1 MAAAAGAGSRA
12 GGGLGFGAGGDHS
25 PGMSPVAAA
34 APAKPSARPRG
45 PRRVLLLHG
54 IWMPGLSMAWLGAR
68 LARAG
73 FEPEVFAYAGAG
85 AGPEAVVP
93 RLIEQI
99 GRFDEPCHLLAHSLG
114 GLIALR
120 ALSERPQLP
129 VRRVVCLG
137 SPLCGSA
144 AAGGLARHAWSAP
157 ALGRA
162 AELLQRGCPPWRGA
176 AEVGVIAGRS
186 PHGLGQFFGRFQ
198 GDSDG
203 TVAVAET
210 RLPGLAAHIVI
221 PASHSGLLFS
231 AQAAGLAEAFFRR
244 GRFGD

>member
-1 MAAAAGAGSRA
+1 MTRTEADAES
-12 GGGLGFGAGGDHS
+12 
-25 PGMSPVAAA
+25 
-34 APAKPSARPRG
+34 SARPRG

-73 FEPEVFAYAGAG
+73 FEPEVFAYAGAA

-93 RLIEQI
+93 RLIERL
-99 GRFDEPCHLLAHSLG
+99 GAPCHLLAHSLG

-120 ALSERPQLP
+120 ALREHPQLP

-144 AAGGLARHAWSAP
+144 AADGLARHAWSAP

-162 AELLQRGCPPWRGA
+162 AELLQRGCPPWDGA
-176 AEVGVIAGRS
+176 AQVAVIAGRS
-186 PHGLGQFFGRFQ
+186 PRGLGQFFGRFE

-210 RLPGLAAHIVI
+210 RLPGLAAHAVI

-244 GRFGD
+244 GRFDD